1 MMMVPK
7 RVVLVRI
14 IGGVGG
20 TTNVSSSSS
29 SSSVSSSSLSTLL
42 YVSLSKE
49 EEDAMMMVVVRWW
62 FWLFLT
68 RLVLFNSN
76 VKNCEELKKRK
87 TYIVYTTIKRIG
99 NERERERCV
108 MMSSLFFPQYYYQHT
123 YI

>member
-1 MMMVPK
+1 
-7 RVVLVRI
+7 
-14 IGGVGG
+14 
-20 TTNVSSSSS
+20 
-29 SSSVSSSSLSTLL
+29 
-42 YVSLSKE
+42 YVSLSKEE

>member
-1 MMMVPK
+1 MMVPK

-29 SSSVSSSSLSTLL
+29 SSSPVSSSSLSTLL
-42 YVSLSKE
+42 YVSLSKEEE

-87 TYIVYTTIKRIG
+87 THIVYTTIKRIG
-99 NERERERCV
+99 NERERE
-108 MMSSLFFPQYYYQHT
+108 SDA
-123 YI
+123 

>member
-1 MMMVPK
+1 MMVPK

-29 SSSVSSSSLSTLL
+29 SSSPVSSSSLSTLL
-42 YVSLSKE
+42 YVSLSKEE

-99 NERERERCV
+99 NERERE
-108 MMSSLFFPQYYYQHT
+108 SDA
-123 YI
+123 